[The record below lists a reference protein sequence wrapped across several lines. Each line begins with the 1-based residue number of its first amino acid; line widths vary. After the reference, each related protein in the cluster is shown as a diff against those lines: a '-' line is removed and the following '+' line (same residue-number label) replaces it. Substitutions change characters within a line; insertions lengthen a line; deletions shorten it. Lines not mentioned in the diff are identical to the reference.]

1 MYLDSRMNEEDLLFS
16 PPMPVGRPSK
26 AFLAART
33 ARQAARLAAATA
45 LNQVNQA
52 ATAAVAT
59 ALTQVTQAAN
69 AAAAATQATPAQAA
83 QAATTATT
91 AAAATQ
97 ADQPRHRNRNF
108 TVAFKLYVAQYA
120 STHSIRSTALHFGI
134 ERSTVRHWLRNQA
147 NNQLQNRQHTRFR
160 VSRNDL
166 GQYSEMEAEL
176 FDWIVD
182 QRDRGFCVTGGM
194 IRAQALR
201 ILEGTNF
208 QASNGWLTRFLRRKR
223 LVIRRVT
230 TSGRELPRDAGA
242 TVEAFLRDCE
252 EFMEMDFDLDTLLNG
267 DETSIYID
275 PPTRRTYDHIGARK
289 VEAVTTGQQKTR
301 VSVCLTATAG
311 GTKLKPLI
319 LIPRKNPIKN
329 WTPPDN
335 VEIVY
340 GTNGNFSES
349 VISEHYV
356 PKILVSYKNQR
367 RYHDL
372 HLVFDQAPCHT
383 TQRSKAAFSG
393 ASIKVK
399 WVGKR
404 LTYLTQP
411 ADQSWMSPFKGR
423 YFKKWNN
430 WLIHAPKSYTAAGNV
445 KSPGYAKVVE
455 WISEAWSELDAGM
468 ISSSF
473 QRCGITSRNFADYS
487 NQLRH
492 FMRTTELVDD
502 VVQQDDFHDDDGAF
516 GGDGDDWDSQAEAL
530 LDSESDIDENEE

>member
-1 MYLDSRMNEEDLLFS
+1 
-16 PPMPVGRPSK
+16 
-26 AFLAART
+26 
-33 ARQAARLAAATA
+33 
-45 LNQVNQA
+45 
-52 ATAAVAT
+52 
-59 ALTQVTQAAN
+59 
-69 AAAAATQATPAQAA
+69 
-83 QAATTATT
+83 
-91 AAAATQ
+91 
-97 ADQPRHRNRNF
+97 
-108 TVAFKLYVAQYA
+108 
-120 STHSIRSTALHFGI
+120 
-134 ERSTVRHWLRNQA
+134 
-147 NNQLQNRQHTRFR
+147 
-160 VSRNDL
+160 
-166 GQYSEMEAEL
+166 
-176 FDWIVD
+176 
-182 QRDRGFCVTGGM
+182 
-194 IRAQALR
+194 
-201 ILEGTNF
+201 
-208 QASNGWLTRFLRRKR
+208 LRRKR

-230 TSGRELPRDAGA
+230 TSGRELPSYAGA

-289 VEAVTTGQQKTR
+289 VEAVATGQQKTR

-311 GTKLKPLI
+311 DTKLKPLI

-329 WTPPDN
+329 WTPPAN

-340 GTNGNFSES
+340 GTNGNFNES
-349 VISEHYV
+349 VISEYYV
-356 PKILVSYKNQR
+356 PKILVSYKHQS

-411 ADQSWMSPFKGR
+411 ADQSWKSPFKGR

-430 WLIHAPKSYTAAGNV
+430 WLIHAPKSYTDAGNV
-445 KSPGYAKVVE
+445 KSPGYAKVVK

-468 ISSSF
+468 ITNSF

-487 NQLRH
+487 HQLRH

-502 VVQQDDFHDDDGAF
+502 VVQQEDFHDDDGAF
-516 GGDGDDWDSQAEAL
+516 GGDGDDWDSQTEAL
-530 LDSESDIDENEE
+530 FDSESDIDENEE